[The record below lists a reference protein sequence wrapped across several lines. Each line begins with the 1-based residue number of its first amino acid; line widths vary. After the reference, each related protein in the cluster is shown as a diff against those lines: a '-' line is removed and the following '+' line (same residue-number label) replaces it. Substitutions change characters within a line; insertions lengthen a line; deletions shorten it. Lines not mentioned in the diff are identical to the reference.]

1 MVYGEDMVYTVNY
14 KDGDSGKFEACVCM
28 GIVDLDN
35 SISGIEMDG
44 GSVNFVVDG
53 NGRKVTS
60 SQVFSVH
67 TEAF

>member
-1 MVYGEDMVYTVNY
+1 MYGENMIYTVNFR
-14 KDGDSGKFEACVCM
+14 DGNSGEPSACVCM

-44 GSVNFVVDG
+44 GNVNFVVDD

-60 SQVFSVH
+60 SQVFSAH

>member
-1 MVYGEDMVYTVNY
+1 MYGEDMIYTVNY
-14 KDGDSGKFEACVCM
+14 KDGNSGEPQACVCR

-53 NGRKVTS
+53 NGRKVTAA
-60 SQVFSVH
+60 QVISVH